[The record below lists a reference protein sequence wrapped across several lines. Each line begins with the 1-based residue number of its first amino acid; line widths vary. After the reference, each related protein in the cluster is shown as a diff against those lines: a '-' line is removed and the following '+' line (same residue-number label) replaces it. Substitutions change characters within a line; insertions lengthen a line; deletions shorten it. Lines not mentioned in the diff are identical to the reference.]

1 MIFVSAKTVHT
12 NINLLVN
19 FVYIRDDNNFYPPTG
34 RIKRRIMSFADRYGP
49 WTLILGASEGTG
61 RAFARKI
68 AANGVPSILIARR
81 EAPLL
86 ALAKEIHAESGVEC
100 ITATLD
106 LAADDR
112 GDEQQGVWQ
121 EVSGRA
127 HKMGPA
133 ETPQDLADRPSR
145 SRHPPSPSF
154 RPILSG
160 AQGAIMNE
168 R

>member
-1 MIFVSAKTVHT
+1 MIFVSAKAIHM

-19 FVYIRDDNNFYPPTG
+19 FVYIRDDNNFYPPTV

-86 ALAKEIHAESGVEC
+86 ALAKEIHAESGGFEC
-100 ITATLD
+100 ITATID
-106 LAADDR
+106 LAAPDAFER
-112 GDEQQGVWQ
+112 IVAAVGEREIGLF
-121 EVSGRA
+121 VSNA
-127 HKMGPA
+127 
-133 ETPQDLADRPSR
+133 
-145 SRHPPSPSF
+145 
-154 RPILSG
+154 
-160 AQGAIMNE
+160 
-168 R
+168 

>member
-1 MIFVSAKTVHT
+1 MIFVSAKAIHM

-19 FVYIRDDNNFYPPTG
+19 FVYIRDDNNFYPPTV

-86 ALAKEIHAESGVEC
+86 ALAKEIHAESGGVAG
-100 ITATLD
+100 IP
-106 LAADDR
+106 AAN
-112 GDEQQGVWQ
+112 G
-121 EVSGRA
+121 SA
-127 HKMGPA
+127 PA
-133 ETPQDLADRPSR
+133 PARRPSR
-145 SRHPPSPSF
+145 AAAGGDAHRALSP
-154 RPILSG
+154 
-160 AQGAIMNE
+160 
-168 R
+168 